1 MTNLE
6 LQNLVKKNLKG
17 FSLDDQFEQRSVGD
31 KIENDC
37 KEIVKSN
44 LPNNYQEPRSKKS
57 TEDFTIFENKLNKV
71 YEDYIDVKT
80 HFIQEEEGFSMP
92 NLISV
97 DKLKPLLEDDT
108 KTLSYLFVDYTRKNG
123 NLSIEDVK
131 VKYIWELD
139 WSILGIGGLGRGQ
152 LQIKDANKDL
162 VFTDMGKE
170 SWKKIL
176 ESEVPIFYDKQ
187 IEKFKKLKNK
197 WS

>member
-1 MTNLE
+1 
-6 LQNLVKKNLKG
+6 
-17 FSLDDQFEQRSVGD
+17 
-31 KIENDC
+31 
-37 KEIVKSN
+37 
-44 LPNNYQEPRSKKS
+44 
-57 TEDFTIFENKLNKV
+57 
-71 YEDYIDVKT
+71 
-80 HFIQEEEGFSMP
+80 MP

-123 NLSIEDVK
+123 NLNIEDVK

-152 LQIKDANKDL
+152 LQIKNANKDL

-170 SWKKIL
+170 AWLEIL
-176 ESEVPIFYDKQ
+176 ESEVPVFYDKQ
-187 IEKFKKLKNK
+187 IEKFKKLKTK